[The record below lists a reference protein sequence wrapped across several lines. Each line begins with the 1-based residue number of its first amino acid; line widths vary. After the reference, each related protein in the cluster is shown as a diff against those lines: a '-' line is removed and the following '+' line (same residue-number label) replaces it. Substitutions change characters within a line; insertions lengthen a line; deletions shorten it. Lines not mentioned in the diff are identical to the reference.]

1 MKKSMISLF
10 LIIFITCLCIG
21 DIHAETI
28 RMKQVYVPEKQV
40 SIAFPE
46 YYITCEKEDTELD
59 TRLVAE
65 GITLTGMKNLFKKYN
80 SIYIYGFPPDFD
92 GDLNVAISYTPGVSS
107 LAELDQI
114 TLNLLRNSYEKQLSG
129 AEIKLLSR
137 EEVQIG
143 DNLFFVGK
151 IHKTD
156 LNMDCIQYMTIVDEQ
171 TISITLTCGNISA
184 EREDMLKQM
193 VEASTFNKHIAGEVE
208 PTDAARPYIQYLADH
223 GQAKPELVSVR
234 LSKDDHKVV
243 TQFKKNGVSGMYALW
258 ECFDKKSE
266 ENMSGGGYDIE
277 EDNGKDIIE
286 VRQGMLDA
294 VPGETLSIWIRVI
307 QEDGT
312 DIESDPVELQ
322 IPITDILSPI
332 TVSACSIADLDKTV
346 LEKLFDQVAEVYYN
360 EGYEALRAAEAEYY
374 KKAVHSEF
382 VTTGTV
388 TVLLIS
394 PNGMKCAFSASGTPD
409 VKEGDYLCFNDG
421 LASSFAFR
429 HIPIEE
435 GQYTLKVF
443 DRDKM
448 CLIGTW
454 YFNVKS
460 PSPDDAAIRDKKD
473 ESSEL
478 VKKISVGDTVTF
490 GRYEQDG
497 DLGNG
502 KEDIEWLALDV
513 RGEDVLLISKY
524 ALDAK
529 TYDNAWRA
537 ITWETC
543 SLRKWLNEDFID
555 LAFNNDEQ
563 NAILMTR
570 VDNSQAQGYSGW
582 TTYSGNDTDDRI
594 FLLSYLEAWKYFPND
609 ESRICSATDW
619 AAQQGAA
626 VGKTAVENACVW
638 WLRSPGD
645 EVFRAFAVNGKGTGY
660 GMSGIRADREGA
672 TVRPALWVR
681 MQPGS

>member
-208 PTDAARPYIQYLADH
+208 PTEEPQDNIQDH
-223 GQAKPELVSVR
+223 IDQNFA
-234 LSKDDHKVV
+234 
-243 TQFKKNGVSGMYALW
+243 
-258 ECFDKKSE
+258 
-266 ENMSGGGYDIE
+266 
-277 EDNGKDIIE
+277 
-286 VRQGMLDA
+286 
-294 VPGETLSIWIRVI
+294 
-307 QEDGT
+307 
-312 DIESDPVELQ
+312 Q
-322 IPITDILSPI
+322 I
-332 TVSACSIADLDKTV
+332 
-346 LEKLFDQVAEVYYN
+346 
-360 EGYEALRAAEAEYY
+360 
-374 KKAVHSEF
+374 
-382 VTTGTV
+382 
-388 TVLLIS
+388 
-394 PNGMKCAFSASGTPD
+394 
-409 VKEGDYLCFNDG
+409 
-421 LASSFAFR
+421 
-429 HIPIEE
+429 
-435 GQYTLKVF
+435 
-443 DRDKM
+443 
-448 CLIGTW
+448 
-454 YFNVKS
+454 
-460 PSPDDAAIRDKKD
+460 
-473 ESSEL
+473 
-478 VKKISVGDTVTF
+478 KKIAVGDTVLF
-490 GRYEQDG
+490 GHYEQDG

-513 RGEDVLLISKY
+513 QGENALLISKY
-524 ALDAK
+524 SLDAK
-529 TYDNAWRA
+529 VYDNAWREV
-537 ITWETC
+537 TWETC
-543 SLRKWLNEDFID
+543 SLRKWLNEDFIGE
-555 LAFNNDEQ
+555 AFNRNEQ
-563 NAILMTR
+563 EAILITK

-582 TTYSGNDTDDRI
+582 TTNSGNDTEDRI
-594 FLLSYLEAWKYFPND
+594 FLLSYSEAWRYFPDD
-609 ESRICSATDW
+609 ESRVCSTTNW
-619 AAQQGAA
+619 AIQKGA
-626 VGKTAVENACVW
+626 VTGTTTVENACVW

-645 EVFRAFAVNGKGTGY
+645 AVFRAFVVNGKGTGY
-660 GMSGIRADREGA
+660 GTSGVRVDREGG

-681 MQPGS
+681 MQLDSDSNVY